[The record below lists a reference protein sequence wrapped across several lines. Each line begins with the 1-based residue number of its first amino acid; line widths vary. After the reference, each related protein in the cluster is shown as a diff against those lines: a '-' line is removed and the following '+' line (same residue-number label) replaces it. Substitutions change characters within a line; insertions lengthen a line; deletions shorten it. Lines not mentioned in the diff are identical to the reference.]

1 MADKKLNIKVSTTGA
16 GKAKQEIGGLTGAI
30 SKMGKAVGVASAA
43 FFGAKALINAFSSV
57 IRLAGEQEQA
67 EKKLEVAL
75 GKTST
80 ALLDQAS
87 ALQKVST
94 HGDEAI
100 IAQQAFLAS
109 LKFSEDQIKTI
120 IPVAIDLAAATGI
133 TLESAVRNTSKTFS
147 GLAGEL
153 GELVPQLRDLTQE
166 EMRAGEAV
174 KVLGELFEGQA
185 AEQADTMA
193 FALNQAGMAVSDAA
207 EDIGSLLSPVVIG
220 ISVSLKLAAEALQRV
235 IGAIKGDL
243 PEAVLKASAAFAEQS
258 KHIKGSQEHYD
269 ASKERLKQLQQEF
282 EAAEGKSDMF
292 TRAIKR
298 IALSAEDIETAKN
311 AMQILVNSGL
321 AVMVEKTGEADGAFQ
336 KFIQTMKD
344 KVAANELEEK
354 HLNKFI
360 ELHGDLAKSLGLI
373 KKTKEEMLI
382 DDLKSAA
389 LTGQS
394 AMQSMKSVVRAEAMK
409 IVAKHI
415 ASIFSNPA
423 IIYPFNLVLAAG
435 AGGATAML
443 MDKAMG
449 AIPNKFATGADF
461 ITSGATPMLVGES
474 GPERVSVT
482 PLTPGMNQ
490 NGPQGITLNISAP
503 LVDQTVID
511 SIIPAIQKAQRMNLA

>member
-1 MADKKLNIKVSTTGA
+1 MAKDKKLNIDVSTTGA
-16 GKAKQEIGGLTGAI
+16 TKAKQELGGLNGAI
-30 SKMGKAVGVASAA
+30 SKMGKVVGIASAA
-43 FFGAKALINAFSSV
+43 YFGARGLISGFSTV
-57 IRLAGEQEQA
+57 IELAGEQEQA

-133 TLESAVRNTSKTFS
+133 SLESAVRNTSKTFS

-193 FALNQAGMAVSDAA
+193 FALNQAEMASGDLAEAIGEKLSPLVVAMASDFKRTA
-207 EDIGSLLSPVVIG
+207 ENLSELISPTVISDQDTFNELIRERNLLSD
-220 ISVSLKLAAEALQRV
+220 SFNETLSEESLFVE
-235 IGAIKGDL
+235 DL
-243 PEAVLKASAAFAEQS
+243 WGQWDEFGQV
-258 KHIKGSQEHYD
+258 
-269 ASKERLKQLQQEF
+269 SKESIDLGTVALDEQIQKFNDLLFVKRESLQLTFDIKSAEIDYYDSVKKVQIPNLERGASMTKMKKEQLQQ
-282 EAAEGKSDMF
+282 
-292 TRAIKR
+292 
-298 IALSAEDIETAKN
+298 
-311 AMQILVNSGL
+311 
-321 AVMVEKTGEADGAFQ
+321 
-336 KFIQTMKD
+336 
-344 KVAANELEEK
+344 
-354 HLNKFI
+354 
-360 ELHGDLAKSLGLI
+360 DLR
-373 KKTKEEMLI
+373 
-382 DDLKSAA
+382 SAA
-389 LTGQS
+389 LSGQS
-394 AMQSMKSVVRAEAMK
+394 AMEAMKSVVRAETMEA
-409 IVAKHI
+409 VAGYL
-415 ASIFSNPA
+415 ASVLTRVPFPA
-423 IIYPFNLVLAAG
+423 NLLLAA
-435 AGGATAML
+435 AGGGVVAGL

-461 ITSGATPMLVGES
+461 VTSGATPMLVGES

-490 NGPQGITLNISAP
+490 NGPQGGTTLNISGG
-503 LVDQTVID
+503 LID
-511 SIIPAIQKAQRMNLA
+511 DSYVRNELIPALNKATSMGSGLA